1 MGSPISPL
9 SGVVA
14 GGRWFDFASVQYVEV
29 DDVDALHARAKEK
42 EVRILEPL
50 WNAWWGLRQFTIADP
65 EGNADAT
72 VTGVQNDTVV
82 STQTVSVT
90 DAVGGGATR
99 YTFQSYIPD
108 ATGDIVWT
116 AVINDGDPDTDAATA
131 TTVVNR

>member
-1 MGSPISPL
+1 MTALKKKITIKH
-9 SGVVA
+9 VA
-14 GGRWFDFASVQYVEV
+14 QEAG
-29 DDVDALHARAKEK
+29 
-42 EVRILEPL
+42 
-50 WNAWWGLRQFTIADP
+50 
-65 EGNADAT
+65 
-72 VTGVQNDTVV
+72 V

-131 TTVVNR
+131 TTVVNP